1 MEQEEYDDIL
11 SHLAAA
17 VVQQG
22 TLNDTLRA
30 MLVNHNALFHQQAEI
45 NTHIA
50 TTLTRLEM
58 LLARLIAQGENSRD
72 A

>member
-1 MEQEEYDDIL
+1 MEQDEYEDII

-22 TLNDTLRA
+22 TLNENLLA
-30 MLVNHNALFHQQAEI
+30 MLANHQALFHQQGEI
-45 NTHIA
+45 NTHIV

-58 LLARLIAQGENSRD
+58 LLARLIAQGETSQE